1 MTDGHVERGAHRP
14 GPGPRVVDG
23 LPAVWIFTGSR
34 KGWTIDGLRDLLLRK
49 LRSAPP
55 GTWIMHGNARGADEI
70 VDGVAN
76 EFGLPVFV
84 VPYIGKLGK
93 AGGPERN
100 MVMATAGRSWQVA
113 GHEVH
118 VYALWAG
125 HGTKCVSP
133 SIAIERGEA
142 SCHCGTLQMAG
153 MAGLF
158 SLPTTIVIPTGD
170 TFDHASDAPEL
181 VADQ

>member
-125 HGTKCVSP
+125 HGPRCIPP
-133 SIAIERGEA
+133 SSGDEIE
-142 SCHCGTLQMAG
+142 CHCGTLQMVG
-153 MAGLF
+153 MAEVF
-158 SLPTTIVIPTGD
+158 SLPTTIVLPYGD
-170 TFDHASDAPEL
+170 VISSGTPVPDL
-181 VADQ
+181 IADQ